1 MIRHRFSAEDFHR
14 MAEAGILGEDDRVEL
29 IRGEV
34 VELSPVG
41 KRHMAALKRLMNAL
55 FPLQQAKKALLQVQ
69 DPLRLFPDTEPQPDL
84 ALLAYRDDFYRERV
98 PEAKDALLVVEVAET
113 SLDHDLQ
120 VKLPLYAQAGIP
132 EVWVVDLVEGRVH
145 RFLDPSPG
153 GYREHHVLG
162 PGDTLSP
169 RAFPGLSVSVASLL

>member
-14 MAEAGILGEDDRVEL
+14 MAEAGILSEDDRVEL

-41 KRHMAALKRLMNAL
+41 KRHMAALKRLLNAL
-55 FPLQQAKKALLQVQ
+55 FPLQQAKKVLIQVQ

-84 ALLAYRDDFYRERV
+84 VLLSYREDFYRERV

-113 SLDHDLQ
+113 SLDHDLK

-132 EVWVVDLVEGRVH
+132 EVLGWWTWCGTGCTSSASPKGQGTR
-145 RFLDPSPG
+145 RPRPSRRG
-153 GYREHHVLG
+153 
-162 PGDTLSP
+162 
-169 RAFPGLSVSVASLL
+169 SLRSWA

>member
-14 MAEAGILGEDDRVEL
+14 MAEAGILSEDDRVEL

-34 VELSPVG
+34 VEMSPVG
-41 KRHMAALKRLMNAL
+41 KRHMAALKRLLNAL
-55 FPLQQAKKALLQVQ
+55 FPLQQAKKVLIQVQ

-84 ALLAYRDDFYRERV
+84 VLLSYREDFYRERV

-113 SLDHDLQ
+113 SLDHDLK

-132 EVWVVDLVEGRVH
+132 EVWVVDLVREKVHVFRKPQGAGYQEAQALEEGE
-145 RFLDPSPG
+145 L
-153 GYREHHVLG
+153 EVLG
-162 PGDTLSP
+162 LKVPVKEVLP
-169 RAFPGLSVSVASLL
+169 

>member
-1 MIRHRFSAEDFHR
+1 MIRHRFSVEDFHR
-14 MAEAGILGEDDRVEL
+14 MAEAGILSEDDRVEL

-41 KRHMAALKRLMNAL
+41 KRHMAALKRLLNAL
-55 FPLQQAKKALLQVQ
+55 FPLQQAKKVLIQVQ

-84 ALLAYRDDFYRERV
+84 VLLSYREDFYRERI

-113 SLDHDLQ
+113 SLDHDLK

-132 EVWVVDLVEGRVH
+132 EVLVVDLVREKVHVFRKPQGAGYQEARALEEGE
-145 RFLDPSPG
+145 L
-153 GYREHHVLG
+153 EVLG
-162 PGDTLSP
+162 LKVPVKEVLP
-169 RAFPGLSVSVASLL
+169 

>member
-14 MAEAGILGEDDRVEL
+14 MAEAGILSEDDRVEL

-41 KRHMAALKRLMNAL
+41 KRHMAALKRLLNAL
-55 FPLQQAKKALLQVQ
+55 FPLQQAKKVLIQVQ

-84 ALLAYRDDFYRERV
+84 VLLSYREDFYRVRV

-113 SLDHDLQ
+113 SLDHDLK
-120 VKLPLYAQAGIP
+120 VKLPSTP
-132 EVWVVDLVEGRVH
+132 K
-145 RFLDPSPG
+145 P
-153 GYREHHVLG
+153 GYRRFG
-162 PGDTLSP
+162 WWTWCGTGCTSFASP
-169 RAFPGLSVSVASLL
+169 KGQGTRRPRPSRRGSLRSWA